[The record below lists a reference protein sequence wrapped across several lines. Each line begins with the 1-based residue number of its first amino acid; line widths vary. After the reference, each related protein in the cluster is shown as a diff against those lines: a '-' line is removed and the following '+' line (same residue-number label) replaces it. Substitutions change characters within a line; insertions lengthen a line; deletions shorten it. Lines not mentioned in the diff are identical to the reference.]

1 MLERCLSLCQVGHLP
16 VYFPWVSMCLGAAYA
31 LAERVTEASP
41 LLQQAVEQAASMNI
55 MGRHL
60 FWAASLCEAHLL
72 AEQTDTAT
80 ALARLALDLSHTQ
93 KARGHQAWVLRLLS
107 EIALRSD
114 PVDHEEAE
122 TSYGQALALADEL
135 GMRPLLAHCHRGLG
149 TLYHQRGR
157 HAQARVELCTAI
169 ELYRAMEMTLW
180 LPQTEVV
187 LAEVERDQYHP

>member
-1 MLERCLSLCQVGHLP
+1 
-16 VYFPWVSMCLGAAYA
+16 
-31 LAERVTEASP
+31 
-41 LLQQAVEQAASMNI
+41 
-55 MGRHL
+55 
-60 FWAASLCEAHLL
+60 
-72 AEQTDTAT
+72 AT

-149 TLYHQRGR
+149 TLYHQMGR

-180 LPQTEVV
+180 LPQTEAA
-187 LAEVERDQYHP
+187 LAQIA